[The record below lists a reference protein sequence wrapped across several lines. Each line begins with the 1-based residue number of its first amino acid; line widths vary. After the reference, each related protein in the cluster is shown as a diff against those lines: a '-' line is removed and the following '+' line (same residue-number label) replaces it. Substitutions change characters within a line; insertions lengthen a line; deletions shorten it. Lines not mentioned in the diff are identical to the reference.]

1 MAKGGK
7 YLNPE
12 RAKKLEVIQDK
23 TAQLNVA
30 LKAKKFKEAQKLSD
44 EVEKLTAELDSGNGR
59 SSILENV
66 SPAEALKMKLEKNE
80 AVVIVRTSK
89 GSIVTKK
96 ACNPG
101 VKFKRLGV
109 NAETIW
115 PEKKKGAK
123 AKVS

>member
-7 YLNPE
+7 YYSPE
-12 RAKKLEVIQDK
+12 KAAKLKVIQDK
-23 TAQLNVA
+23 TAQLNTA
-30 LKAKKFKEAQKLSD
+30 LKTKKFKEAQKLAD
-44 EVEKLTAELDSGNGR
+44 EVEKLQAELDSGNER
-59 SSILENV
+59 SSILEGV

-89 GSIVTKK
+89 GSIVAKK

-101 VKFKRLGV
+101 TKYKRLGV
-109 NAETIW
+109 NAESVW
-115 PEKKKGAK
+115 PEKKKVK